1 MPCMIIIAIGFN
13 CSYSGDSAIV
23 HISEGLRYNS
33 GLELLLVADNPFGD
47 DGGLS
52 LAQVLCKENITLR
65 VLDIH
70 GTRMS
75 QQVEQ
80 KVCIYASIT

>member
-1 MPCMIIIAIGFN
+1 M
-13 CSYSGDSAIV
+13 
-23 HISEGLRYNS
+23 
-33 GLELLLVADNPFGD
+33 ADNPFGD

-52 LAQVLCKENITLR
+52 LAKVLCKENVTLR

-80 KVCIYASIT
+80 RVRMICWHHMISHDLCSPCI

>member
-1 MPCMIIIAIGFN
+1 MALVVQWSPVLYIPI
-13 CSYSGDSAIV
+13 GDSAV
-23 HISEGLRYNS
+23 VYISEGLRYNS
-33 GLELLLVADNPFGD
+33 GLELLLLADNPFGD

-52 LAQVLCKENITLR
+52 LTQVLCKENVSLK

-75 QQVEQ
+75 QQTEQ
-80 KVCIYASIT
+80 KVLK

>member
-1 MPCMIIIAIGFN
+1 M
-13 CSYSGDSAIV
+13 
-23 HISEGLRYNS
+23 
-33 GLELLLVADNPFGD
+33 ADNPFGD

-52 LAQVLCKENITLR
+52 LSKVLCKENVTLR

-75 QQVEQ
+75 QQTEQ
-80 KVCIYASIT
+80 RVCMCNMLASHVLT